1 MQMTKSIGPTR
12 PPLKA
17 AIAAAFGVGL
27 LLCAGVG
34 SAEAAKVTRD
44 HRGPGASPGGGV
56 KVTNSVQLRQTK
68 KQVESRPTTRCPGG
82 PWGGGACRSHRI
94 R

>member
-1 MQMTKSIGPTR
+1 MKTIMPNGSTR
-12 PPLKA
+12 RPIKE
-17 AIAAAFGVGL
+17 AIAVACGVGL
-27 LLCAGVG
+27 LLCAGVN
-34 SAEAAKVTRD
+34 SADAAKISRD
-44 HRGPGASPGGGV
+44 HRGPGASSGGGV